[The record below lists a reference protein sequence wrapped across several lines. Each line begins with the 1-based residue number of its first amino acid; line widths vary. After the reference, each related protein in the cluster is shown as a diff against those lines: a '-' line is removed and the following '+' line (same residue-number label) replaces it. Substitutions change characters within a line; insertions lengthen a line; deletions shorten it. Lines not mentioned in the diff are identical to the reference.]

1 MENITISRNELKKLM
16 RESFEDVLVAKND
29 LIGDAV
35 VEAMEDIGLARAMED
50 GRTGERVD
58 LIGFKKKLN
67 TVIKLTK

>member
-16 RESFEDVLVAKND
+16 RESFEDVLIAKKD

-50 GRTGERVD
+50 GHTGERVD

>member
-16 RESFEDVLVAKND
+16 RESFEDVLIAKKD